1 MHTNR
6 SIGKINNRLYNVRNK
21 IGHVTVIIMDIL
33 YTYCSDSTC
42 LLHIDIY

>member
-6 SIGKINNRLYNVRNK
+6 SIGKINNRLYNIRNK

-33 YTYCSDSTC
+33 YIPTAVTVHVYY
-42 LLHIDIY
+42 IDIY